1 MKLKEIK
8 YFRPDGKNIRPSG
21 ICYYNAGIYK
31 SIKKNVAALNHT
43 EDNSIL
49 IVFPNNISTTK
60 SKEYLNNVD
69 ILTINNFHGKYS
81 IRDYMYDE
89 ESTLIEIANKLDTKL
104 SDFINIIKKELK
116 NIPLLFSY
124 RDKIFVLE

>member
-8 YFRPDGKNIRPSG
+8 YFRPDGKDIKPNG

-31 SIKKNVAALNHT
+31 DIEKNIATLNHI

-49 IVFPNNISTTK
+49 IVFPNNISATK
-60 SKEYLNNVD
+60 SKEYLNNAD
-69 ILTINNFHGKYS
+69 IITINNFRGKYS
-81 IRDYMYDE
+81 IRDYIYDK
-89 ESTLIEIANKLDTKL
+89 ESTLIEIANKSDTTL

-124 RDKIFVLE
+124 RDKIFTLE